1 MSARK
6 PLLPRL
12 ESLEAKTA
20 MSAGASTAPAA
31 IVSAAMGLAPGTVRP
46 PLSSHGKVTDLAAM
60 MAEKVE
66 LSGHAKGFYTSRLG
80 PPDTGTQFR
89 VNAIGLLTP
98 IGSAVIAGSFH
109 TVGFIDGGVATGTLT
124 VTGPKGKLHLILT
137 EAGAVGEGISTDT
150 SDPINPGGP
159 MIPASPRTSGATT
172 GEPIILVNTF
182 RFVIKSGTGQY
193 THDRGN
199 GTVQIETTPA
209 LSIPTGPGIYSSSL
223 AIQAGTGRTILTF
236 TPERIPSA

>member
-1 MSARK
+1 MSALK

-12 ESLEAKTA
+12 ESLETKTV

-31 IVSAAMGLAPGTVRP
+31 AMDLGHGTVRP

-66 LSGHAKGFYTSRLG
+66 LNGQAKGFYTSRFG

-98 IGSAVIAGSFH
+98 IGSAVITGSFR
-109 TVGFIDGGVATGTLT
+109 TVGSIDGDVATCTLT
-124 VTGPKGKLHLILT
+124 IAGPDGKLHLILT
-137 EAGAVGEGISTDT
+137 EAGAVSEGISTGT

-159 MIPASPRTSGATT
+159 MIPASPQTSGVTT

-193 THDRGN
+193 AHDRGN

-223 AIQAGTGRTILTF
+223 ASQAGTGRTILTF
-236 TPERIPSA
+236 TPERRPSA